1 MDNVAEEIL
10 GLRFSSGPIQS
21 LYLNEDRV
29 NENFTIQLGAVAAL
43 VRSAGNQG
51 AGTLNFKIV
60 EVSKQKAAGNEIHYD
75 LHDPLAR
82 ALTLRTALQ
91 SENLIQAPDNAAVG
105 QYVVGSGVAS
115 LRSPDL
121 GLFYSVYPQRIL
133 DDDPRIQ
140 ELERDRAASEAMRI
154 ALAGPGATSDR
165 MWLLTL
171 TDDDQIAAASVLNTR
186 WIDDSVISYVSTMF
200 KWHIFGTL
208 RQRISGVPLLAAIH
222 VWIELDGVVPSAT
235 TAD

>member
-1 MDNVAEEIL
+1 MDNIAEEIL

-29 NENFTIQLGAVAAL
+29 NENFTIQLGAVATL
-43 VRSAGNQG
+43 VRSAGQQG
-51 AGTLNFKIV
+51 MGTLNFKIV
-60 EVSKQKAAGNEIHYD
+60 EVGKQKTAGNEIHYD

-91 SENLIQAPDNAAVG
+91 SEGLIQTPDDAAVG
-105 QYVVGSGVAS
+105 QYVVGSGAAS

-121 GLFYSVYPQRIL
+121 GAFHSVFPHIME
-133 DDDPRIQ
+133 DDPRIQ

-154 ALAGPGATSDR
+154 ALAGPAATSDR

-171 TDDDQIAAASVLNTR
+171 TVDDQIAAASVLNTR
-186 WIDDSVISYVSTMF
+186 WIDDSVISYISTTF

-222 VWIELDGVVPSAT
+222 VWIDLDGEIPWAT
-235 TAD
+235 GGAG